1 MGEKE
6 MKSKRIS
13 AVLVAGAL
21 FGVGAMLPANSIQ
34 AKTVKY
40 KIFKHQ
46 KVKKLPTFTCFDKDG
61 KEVTVNNGKMTFSYE
76 EPHIKSKAKGSKKI
90 NKYLH
95 KNYTDA
101 AKYFQAES
109 KDLAESIY
117 DTNQDD
123 WALKNSIFHA
133 DKQTAKVYVS
143 GKYFSVVNYQHE
155 EETGKVEWGD
165 AVTYSLKTG
174 KNLKLTDV
182 LKGSPSK
189 IMKRIYKAQ
198 TKSDRF
204 YLKGEKLNNLSFIV
218 KGKKVYPVYKGYISD
233 VPFHF
238 FKPLKIEK

>member
-1 MGEKE
+1 

-21 FGVGAMLPANSIQ
+21 FSVGAMLPTNSVQ

-40 KIFKHQ
+40 KIIKHQ
-46 KVKKLPTFTCFDKDG
+46 KVKKLDAFTCYDKDG
-61 KEVTVNNGKMTFSYE
+61 KEITVNNGKMTFSYE
-76 EPHIKSKAKGSKKI
+76 EPHLKSKTKAAIKI

-101 AKYFQAES
+101 VKYFDTES
-109 KDLAESIY
+109 STLAKSIY
-117 DTNQDD
+117 GTNQDD
-123 WALKNSIFHA
+123 WALKNGIFHQ
-133 DKQTAKVYVS
+133 DKQTAKAYVS

-174 KNLKLTDV
+174 KKLKLTDV
-182 LKGSPSK
+182 LKGSSKK

-204 YLKGEKLNNLSFIV
+204 YLKGEKLNSLSFIV
-218 KGKKVYPVYKGYISD
+218 KGKKVYPVYKGYVSD

-238 FKPLKIEK
+238 FKPLKLEK